1 MPDLPTIAG
10 GPSESASTPG
20 SSGGIVLTAGG
31 SANTKAATYTTLIAT
46 TAYATNWIQIQL
58 TQASAATSFLV
69 DLALGA
75 STAEVNIIDNLFHM
89 VPAATTQQTGRS
101 YLFPLRI
108 PAGVRLS
115 ARCQAVTA
123 SATVEIAVQLIA
135 SPMSAPPGLS
145 RVETIGALTA
155 SSSGKKIDCGG
166 TAHTDVIAQLSAAIG
181 MPYRWMCVAVGNTT
195 DTVWAGARTFLID
208 IVKGAGGSE
217 VEVIGDMTVTGA
229 ANTDTPMPGAFSFP
243 VAIAS
248 GERVAARARCSVNT
262 AGDRVLDIVAYG
274 VA

>member
-1 MPDLPTIAG
+1 MPDISTIAG
-10 GPSESASTPG
+10 GPGENASTPG

-31 SANTKAATYTTLIAT
+31 SANTKAVSYTTLIAT
-46 TAYATNWIQIQL
+46 TAYATSWIQIQL
-58 TQASAATSFLV
+58 TQASTNTSFLV
-69 DLALGA
+69 DLALG
-75 STAEVNIIDNLFHM
+75 SSSAEANIINNLFHM
-89 VPAATTQQTGRS
+89 VPAATTQQTGRT

-115 ARCQAVTA
+115 ARCQAVSA

-135 SPMSAPPGLS
+135 SPISAPPGLS

-155 SSSGKKIDCGG
+155 SSSGTKVDCGG

-195 DTVWAGARTFLID
+195 DTVWGGSRTFLID
-208 IVKGAGGSE
+208 IVKGSGGSE
-217 VEVIGDMTVTGA
+217 VEVIGDMAVTGGT
-229 ANTDTPMPGAFSFP
+229 NTDTPMPGAFSFP

-262 AGDRVLDIVAYG
+262 TGDRVLDIIAYG